1 MRSERLVT
9 HLVGIEKFAEQGG
22 QRIQLFIVSLI
33 ACDDRARPLESRA
46 RVIQRARSLRRSDQE
61 EQGHQRNGQD
71 AHQSRSSLPVRWR
84 KTFSRLSGAI
94 LMRTSRSERL
104 MIF

>member
-1 MRSERLVT
+1 MRSERLLT
-9 HLVGIEKFAEQGG
+9 HLVSVEKFAEQGG
-22 QRIQLFIVSLI
+22 ECSQLFIVSLI
-33 ACDDRARPLESRA
+33 AGDDHARLLESCA
-46 RVIQRARSLRRSDQE
+46 RIIQRARSPSRSDQE
-61 EQGHQRNGQD
+61 KHGHQHDGQA

-84 KTFSRLSGAI
+84 KRFSRLSGAI

>member
-1 MRSERLVT
+1 MWSECLLT
-9 HLVGIEKFAEQGG
+9 HLVGVEKVAEQGG
-22 QRIQLFIVSLI
+22 QGSELFIVSLT
-33 ACDDRARPLESRA
+33 ACDDRARLLESNA
-46 RVIQRARSLRRSDQE
+46 RVIERARSSSRSDQSKN
-61 EQGHQRNGQD
+61 GHQHDGQA
-71 AHQSRSSLPVRWR
+71 AHQSRSSLPVRCR